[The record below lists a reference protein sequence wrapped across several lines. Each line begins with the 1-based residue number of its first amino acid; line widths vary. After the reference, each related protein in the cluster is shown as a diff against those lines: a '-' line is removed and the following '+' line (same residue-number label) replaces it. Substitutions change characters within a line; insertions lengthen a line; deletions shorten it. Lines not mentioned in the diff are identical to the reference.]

1 MRKLGREH
9 NDAVFFLK
17 LIETRP
23 PEVIANIAI
32 ILINQADYLLYRQ
45 LERLSQAFLDNGGFS
60 ERMTRLRK
68 ERRNFLRKK
77 RRDNRTPPHI

>member
-9 NDAVFFLK
+9 NDAEFFLK

-45 LERLSQAFLDNGGFS
+45 LERLSQAFIDNGGFS

-68 ERRNFLRKK
+68 ERRNF
-77 RRDNRTPPHI
+77 

>member
-1 MRKLGREH
+1 MGKGSIEFEAMRKLGREH
-9 NDAVFFLK
+9 NEAEFFLR

-45 LERLSQAFLDNGGFS
+45 LEKLSQALLDNGGFS

-68 ERRNFLRKK
+68 ERRNF
-77 RRDNRTPPHI
+77 

>member
-9 NDAVFFLK
+9 NDAEFFLR

-45 LERLSQAFLDNGGFS
+45 LERLSQAFIDNGSFS

-68 ERRNFLRKK
+68 ERRNF
-77 RRDNRTPPHI
+77 